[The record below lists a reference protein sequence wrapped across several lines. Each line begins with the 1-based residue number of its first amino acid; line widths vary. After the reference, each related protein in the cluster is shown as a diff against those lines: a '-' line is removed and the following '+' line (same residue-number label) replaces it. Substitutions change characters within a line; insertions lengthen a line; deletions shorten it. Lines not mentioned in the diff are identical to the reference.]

1 MATSITGL
9 QNAAN
14 LTVFRKVEI
23 RRRQVGNSQYEPTW
37 QDVTSLTTHFPV
49 IDFSLDDLKPFKYT
63 RGQAQVVFR
72 NDDRQMGSEAFA
84 TSKFN
89 GYLTRYKTLCRISTG
104 LQDDAGVQYPST
116 AAVFYGLFADDIQD
130 TQIETLVTVND
141 IAQSL
146 VEFPASNIAP
156 SVVGTALTS
165 GQIIGTIRDYQDGSG
180 NVVLANFISSG
191 AWILSNTGR
200 TYTIA
205 TSTDLQGLSA
215 LDLIEQLALAENHVF
230 YIDGSGNANF
240 SDRSFGASSQYT
252 FSGQGERDVNIISL
266 DSYNEGIAKIYNK
279 FSLVITGGAFASTQV
294 AFSAGDGSSVDKYG
308 QREYSFQNKYVSVGV
323 AGSICS
329 DLLSY
334 HSTKKAEVQITTK
347 YITQLN
353 LQDRVTLIYRGTLN
367 GDGSMWGS
375 FLWGHGLWSS
385 YTGGVNINGPFGIT
399 GIQIDMEKFQTI
411 FRLREV

>member
-37 QDVTSLTTHFPV
+37 QDVTSLTVQFPT
-49 IDFSLDDLKPFKYT
+49 IDFSLDDLKPFSYT
-63 RGQAQVVFR
+63 RGQAHIVFR
-72 NDDRQMGSEAFA
+72 NDDRQMGSEVFA
-84 TSKFN
+84 TSKFS

-104 LQDDAGVQYPST
+104 LQDDAGTQYPST
-116 AAVFYGLFADDIQD
+116 TAVFYGLFSDDIQD
-130 TQIETLVTVND
+130 TQMETLITVND
-141 IAQSL
+141 IAQAL
-146 VEFPASNIAP
+146 IEFPASNIAP
-156 SVVGTALTS
+156 SIVATALTS
-165 GQIIGTIRDYQDGSG
+165 NQIMGTIRDYVDASS
-180 NVVLANFISSG
+180 NTLLANFISSG

-240 SDRSFGASSQYT
+240 SDRTMGASSAYT

-279 FSLVITGGAFASTQV
+279 FSLVITGSAFASTQV
-294 AFSAGDGSSVDKYG
+294 SFTVGDQSSVDKYG
-308 QREYSFQNKYVSVGV
+308 QREYSFENPYVTAAV

-367 GDGSMWGS
+367 GDGSLWGN
-375 FLWGHGLWSS
+375 FLWGIGLWSS
-385 YTGGVNINGPFGIT
+385 YTGGININAPYGIT
-399 GIQIDMEKFQTI
+399 GIQIDMENFKTV
-411 FRLREV
+411 FRLREI